1 MERARSKTRETGARM
16 TVVVWMEI
24 IGPRVKGIG
33 FKRQES
39 KALNAEGAKAKDKVR
54 KGKQSE
60 SKALG
65 NKGETRIPG

>member
-1 MERARSKTRETGARM
+1 
-16 TVVVWMEI
+16 MEI

-33 FKRQES
+33 FKRQVS
-39 KALNAEGAKAKDKVR
+39 KALNAEGTKAKDKVR